1 MLVACVIHSYL
12 RSPLTHG
19 TLCSGYLAVSTRSAK
34 TLDSGGSVPHVRFPN
49 DSTFLFCQR
58 CGYNRK
64 PASNSNSPLKFPL
77 DLSGIDARL
86 RTLQSVSQ
94 NKAYQKQ
101 ISKLHLEMERFL
113 ASLPHPKSVYNA
125 TPNDIA
131 RFLVWKDNSG
141 KTKVHIPSC
150 PLFGSKRPEPCLCP
164 SRLAAGTVDS
174 MIGKLR
180 SLFADIGRGGEWND
194 LLGVGNPAPTG
205 ASRRTLRLS
214 ERNKPSLGSNQSRLS
229 QFSSRN

>member
-1 MLVACVIHSYL
+1 MPRLW
-12 RSPLTHG
+12 SP
-19 TLCSGYLAVSTRSAK
+19 AVQCPMCAY
-34 TLDSGGSVPHVRFPN
+34 PN

-101 ISKLHLEMERFL
+101 ISKLHLELERFL

-141 KTKVHIPSC
+141 KTKVHIPSS
-150 PLFGSKRPEPCLCP
+150 F
-164 SRLAAGTVDS
+164 V
-174 MIGKLR
+174 
-180 SLFADIGRGGEWND
+180 W
-194 LLGVGNPAPTG
+194 VQ
-205 ASRRTLRLS
+205 ASRPMPMPI
-214 ERNKPSLGSNQSRLS
+214 EIGCGDC
-229 QFSSRN
+229 